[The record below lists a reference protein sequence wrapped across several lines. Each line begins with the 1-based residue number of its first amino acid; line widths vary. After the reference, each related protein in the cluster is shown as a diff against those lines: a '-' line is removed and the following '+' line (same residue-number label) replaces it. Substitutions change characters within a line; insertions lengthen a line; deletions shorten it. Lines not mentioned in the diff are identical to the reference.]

1 MNFHVR
7 PIFSALR
14 RNHTGAVLVSVQIAI
29 ALAVLVNAVYVVK
42 QRIDLINRP
51 TGLDVEN
58 VFAVASSGFT
68 SRFNFESSV
77 REDLAFLRGLDGVAD
92 ATAANSVPLG
102 RSGSSIQLQT
112 QPPPKR
118 ETGPGINYFEMDE
131 HGLNTLGLKLAA
143 GRNFRPDE
151 ILPRVSEKNVT
162 DFVPQILMTRATAER
177 LFPGQN
183 AVGRTVYTN
192 IGQPATIIGLIERM
206 HGSWSDSD
214 TVEEVFVK
222 PRVPYTF
229 GGPVYYLV
237 RAKPGQLAAMMRAA
251 EDHLATSN
259 AERVIHW
266 VRPLSLF
273 KQRSY
278 LADRNMGIFLA
289 TVIGLL
295 LAITSIGIFGL
306 ATFNVGTRTKQIGT
320 RRAVGARRIDILCYF
335 MVENWLITT
344 VGVVTGCVL
353 ALGVGYWL
361 STKLALPRL
370 DLYYLIGGVLVLW
383 TIGQLAA
390 MQPARRAA
398 RISPAIATRTV

>member
-1 MNFHVR
+1 MR

-14 RNHTGAVLVSVQIAI
+14 RNHTGAILVSIQIAI

-42 QRIDLINRP
+42 QRIDKIGRP
-51 TGLDVEN
+51 TGMDVEN
-58 VFAVASSGFT
+58 IFAVASAGFT
-68 SRFNFESSV
+68 DRYNFESSV
-77 REDLAFLRGLDGVAD
+77 REDLAFLRGLDGVVD
-92 ATAANSVPLG
+92 ATASNSVPLS

-112 QPPPKR
+112 EPPPKR
-118 ETGPGINYFEMDE
+118 TSGPGINYFEFDE
-131 HGLNTLGLKLAA
+131 RGLNTLGLKLAA
-143 GRNFRPDE
+143 GRNFRQDE
-151 ILPRVSEKNVT
+151 ILPRVSENNVT
-162 DFVPQILMTRATAER
+162 DFVPQILLTQAAAER
-177 LFPGQN
+177 LFPNQN
-183 AVGRTVYTN
+183 PVGRTLYTI
-192 IGQPATIIGLIERM
+192 IGQPTTVIGIVDTM
-206 HGSWSDSD
+206 HGSWVDSE
-214 TVEEVFVK
+214 TLGEVFIK
-222 PRVPYTF
+222 PRMPYTF

-251 EDHLATSN
+251 EDHLSTSN
-259 AERVIHW
+259 ADRVIHW
-266 VRPLSLF
+266 VRPLELF
-273 KQRSY
+273 KKRSY
-278 LADRNMGIFLA
+278 LADRNMGIYLA

-361 STKLALPRL
+361 STKFELPRL
-370 DLYYLIGGVLVLW
+370 DLYYLVGGVLVLW
-383 TIGQLAA
+383 LLGQLAA

>member
-1 MNFHVR
+1 MR

-14 RNHTGAVLVSVQIAI
+14 RNHTGALLVSVQIAI

-42 QRIDLINRP
+42 QRIDLIGRP

-58 VFAVASSGFT
+58 VFAVASAGFT
-68 SRFNFESSV
+68 DRYDFESAV
-77 REDLAFLRGLDGVAD
+77 REDLAFLRGLDGVVD
-92 ATAANSVPLG
+92 ATASSSIPLS

-112 QPPPKR
+112 EPPPKR
-118 ETGPGINYFEMDE
+118 ASGPGINYFEMDE
-131 HGLNTLGLKLAA
+131 HGLNTLGLKLVA

-151 ILPRVSEKNVT
+151 ILPRVSETNRT
-162 DFVPQILMTRATAER
+162 DFVPQILVTRAVAER
-177 LFPGQN
+177 FFPNQN
-183 AVGRTVYTN
+183 ALGRTVYTN
-192 IGQPATIIGLIERM
+192 IGQPATILGIIERM
-206 HGSWSDSD
+206 HGSWTDSE

-222 PRVPYTF
+222 PRVPYTY
-229 GGPVYYLV
+229 GGPVNYLV

-251 EDHLATSN
+251 EDHLSTSN
-259 AERVIHW
+259 PNRVIHW
-266 VRPLSLF
+266 VRSLELF
-273 KQRSY
+273 KQRTY

-344 VGVVTGCVL
+344 VGVVTGCGL
-353 ALGVGYWL
+353 ALGIGYWL
-361 STKLALPRL
+361 STKFSLPRL
-370 DLYYLIGGVLVLW
+370 DLYYLVGGVLVLW